1 MLLLINMYSTSIFLI
16 DSFFFNFYFVLRYTV
31 QSLSYVQLFATPWT
45 IAFSAS
51 SALLHLLEFAQI
63 HVRWVFY
70 CISSAAA
77 LFSFC
82 LQSFPESGSFPM
94 SQLFTSCGQ
103 SIGNAVLPTALP
115 MNVQGWFPLGLTDLI
130 SLQSKWFSRDGYS
143 SPINKWAPWD
153 LETLN
158 SFNKLRSPDFQES
171 NSCIT
176 ISDYKVCT
184 VSNIS
189 LPSPHTG
196 KIRSCPPEIQNSMQS
211 HKQTWGILIWNML
224 SSII

>member
-1 MLLLINMYSTSIFLI
+1 MSNFVAPWTAACQASLSFTIFWMVTSIEVVI
-16 DSFFFNFYFVLRYTV
+16 QPTISFSVI
-31 QSLSYVQLFATPWT
+31 P
-45 IAFSAS
+45 FSIR
-51 SALLHLLEFAQI
+51 LH
-63 HVRWVFY
+63 
-70 CISSAAA
+70 
-77 LFSFC
+77 
-82 LQSFPESGSFPM
+82 SFPASRSFPM
-94 SQLFTSCGQ
+94 NWLLTSGGQ
-103 SIGNAVLPTALP
+103 SIEVSASASVLP
-115 MNVQGWFPLGLTDLI
+115 MNIQGWFPLGLTDLI